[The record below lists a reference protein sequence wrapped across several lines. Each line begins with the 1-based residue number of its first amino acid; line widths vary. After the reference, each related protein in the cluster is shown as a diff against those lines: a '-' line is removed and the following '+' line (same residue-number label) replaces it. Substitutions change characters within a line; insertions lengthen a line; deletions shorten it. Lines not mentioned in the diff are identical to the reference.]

1 MAAVALALHLVW
13 VTWAFGWQTIRQH
26 RRTGDTGLR
35 LAARPGTA
43 QWWAKLGFI
52 AAMAL
57 GLVAPIAALAGLDD
71 IARFDRAWL
80 HAIGIVVAVA
90 GIALTDVAQRAM
102 GAAWRIGVDPDEPTP
117 FVTAGAFGIVRN
129 PIFTAMLVTATGL
142 TMIIPNIVSIIG
154 LAVTIAALELQV
166 RLVEEPYLR
175 ELHGDRYR
183 EYSATVGRFVPHIG
197 RTPR

>member
-1 MAAVALALHLVW
+1 MAAVALALYLVW

-57 GLVAPIAALAGLDD
+57 GLVAPIAALARLDD

>member
-1 MAAVALALHLVW
+1 
-13 VTWAFGWQTIRQH
+13 
-26 RRTGDTGLR
+26 
-35 LAARPGTA
+35 
-43 QWWAKLGFI
+43 
-52 AAMAL
+52 
-57 GLVAPIAALAGLDD
+57 
-71 IARFDRAWL
+71 
-80 HAIGIVVAVA
+80 
-90 GIALTDVAQRAM
+90 
-102 GAAWRIGVDPDEPTP
+102 
-117 FVTAGAFGIVRN
+117 
-129 PIFTAMLVTATGL
+129 MLVTATGL

>member
-1 MAAVALALHLVW
+1 MAAVALALYLVW

-52 AAMAL
+52 TAMAL
-57 GLVAPIAALAGLDD
+57 GLAAPIAALAGLDD